1 MQSSFHREWAYEHS
15 STLGGITLNYSP
27 SDCFESFPFP
37 RSSPLESRFPLE
49 QTGERYY
56 QHRQSIMQTRQ
67 EGLTK
72 TYNRFH
78 DPKET
83 AADIA
88 ELRRLHVEM
97 DEAVAAAYGWWDLI
111 GGDYRESGFGSR
123 GSEESAFPESRHP
136 NLDTRLKHGFHATKQ
151 GTRYT
156 ISETARRE
164 VLDRLLELNHQR
176 YAEEVAQG
184 LHEKKASKPSAAK
197 RVAKPAQTGAKPQTD
212 LFGHAQLD
220 VFEPPESQAPADL
233 LDYLRQHPGWHG
245 KDALLTATRF
255 PDHRWNAEIKR
266 LIDSGQVER
275 EGERRGTRYRFRGA

>member
-1 MQSSFHREWAYEHS
+1 MHFRMAPQFKKLRHKYYAITHRLS
-15 STLGGITLNYSP
+15 LPTP
-27 SDCFESFPFP
+27 SDCFETFPFP
-37 RSSPLESRFPLE
+37 PLPESRSPLEE
-49 QTGERYY
+49 IGERYY

-97 DEAVAAAYGWWDLI
+97 DQAVAAAYGWHDLDL
-111 GGDYRESGFGSR
+111 G
-123 GSEESAFPESRHP
+123 
-136 NLDTRLKHGFHATKQ
+136 HGFHATKQ

-176 YAEEVAQG
+176 YAEEVAEG
-184 LHEKKASKPSAAK
+184 LHEKKASKPTAAK
-197 RVAKPAQTGAKPQTD
+197 RTPKPAPIGAKPQTD

-220 VFEPPESQAPADL
+220 VFEQAESQPPADL

-245 KDALLTATRF
+245 KDTLLTATGF
-255 PDHRWNAEIKR
+255 PDHHWNAEIER
-266 LIDSGQVER
+266 LIDGGQVER
-275 EGERRGTRYRFRGA
+275 EGERLGTRYRFRGA